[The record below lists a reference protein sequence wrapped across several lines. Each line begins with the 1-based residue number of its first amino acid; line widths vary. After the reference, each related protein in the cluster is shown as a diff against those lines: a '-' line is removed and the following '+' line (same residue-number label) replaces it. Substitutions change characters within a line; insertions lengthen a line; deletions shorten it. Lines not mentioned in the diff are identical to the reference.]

1 MTLPS
6 LKHWALE
13 GVGITRGIF
22 MKYYQQHNLSHSL
35 IKKQRRNNTSKK
47 KRTKQKKNFVQCL
60 LLLLEYIT
68 KIANL
73 IDKLLD
79 LFWNFF

>member
-6 LKHWALE
+6 LKYRALE

-22 MKYYQQHNLSHSL
+22 MKYYQQHNLLHSL

-47 KRTKQKKNFVQCL
+47 KRTKQKKNFLQYL
-60 LLLLEYIT
+60 LLLLEYLT

-79 LFWNFF
+79 FF

>member
-1 MTLPS
+1 MTLPN

-22 MKYYQQHNLSHSL
+22 MKYYQQHNLLHSL

-47 KRTKQKKNFVQCL
+47 KKNFLKCL

-68 KIANL
+68 KVANL

-79 LFWNFF
+79 FF

>member
-1 MTLPS
+1 MTLPN

-22 MKYYQQHNLSHSL
+22 MKYYQQHNLLHSL

-47 KRTKQKKNFVQCL
+47 TKQKKNFLKCL

-68 KIANL
+68 KVANL

-79 LFWNFF
+79 FF